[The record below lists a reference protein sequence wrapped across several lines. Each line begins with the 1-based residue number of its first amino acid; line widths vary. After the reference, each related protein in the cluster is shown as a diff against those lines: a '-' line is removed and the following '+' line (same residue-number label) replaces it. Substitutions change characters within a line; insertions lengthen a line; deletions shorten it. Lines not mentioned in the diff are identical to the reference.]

1 MQFTQVSTN
10 RRCTTRQKV
19 EVKKVI
25 DSIYLLLFV
34 YSFVDLFTI
43 FRLLE
48 AQEWKNKLD
57 KRETEATQEKRRERK
72 RRRRQRGG
80 GGGKR
85 KSRDKRDYDGEC
97 EGDKVE
103 GRGNRRQEDRGRGI
117 RRRKHRG

>member
-57 KRETEATQEKRRERK
+57 KRETEATKEKRREEEK
-72 RRRRQRGG
+72 EEATG
-80 GGGKR
+80 
-85 KSRDKRDYDGEC
+85 
-97 EGDKVE
+97 
-103 GRGNRRQEDRGRGI
+103 GRG
-117 RRRKHRG
+117 RKAKE